1 MFGNQEP
8 AGRRHSINLFIAVDD
23 TDNEESIGTGRLSRM
38 LAVELIRKGLAGN
51 IGITRHQLLVHPDI
65 PYTSHNSCA
74 CIEAIAKCAAF
85 HEVATIC
92 REFLTGNYHDSAN
105 PGLCVINKDSVPDE
119 LRQFGYRAQREVINI
134 EEAREMAKGLGVFV
148 WWYGETG
155 QGCIGALAGVG
166 LRSTGNDGRFIDLAG
181 IRDLKGVMSAGDI
194 LRQTAIHKILSVSGE
209 VLGNSEVIDT
219 QDWIRPALLDNNAV
233 LRVKKNGNLWIQA
246 DGKNKK
252 AEKK

>member
-1 MFGNQEP
+1 M
-8 AGRRHSINLFIAVDD
+8 NLFIVIDD

-85 HEVATIC
+85 QEVVAVC
-92 REFLTGNYHDSAN
+92 REFLTENYHETAN
-105 PGLCVINKDSVPDE
+105 PGLCVINKDSVSDE
-119 LRQFGYRAQREVINI
+119 LQQFGYRAQREVVDI
-134 EEAREMAKGLGVFV
+134 EEARDLAKRLGVFM

-155 QGCIGALAGVG
+155 QGCVGALAGAG

-181 IRDLKGVMSAGDI
+181 IRDLKDVMSAGDI
-194 LRQTAIHKILSVSGE
+194 LRQTAIHKIVSVFGE
-209 VLGNSEVIDT
+209 VLGNREVIDT
-219 QDWIRPALLDNNAV
+219 QNWIRPALLDNEVV
-233 LRVKKNGNLWIQA
+233 LRVKRNGNFWIQA